1 MMQAS
6 ELMRKV
12 RRIEI
17 KSRRVA
23 DAMAVGSYRSAFRGS
38 GVEFEE
44 TREYAPGDE
53 VKSIDWKV
61 TARMGRP
68 FVKVYREER
77 ELPVMLALDVSAS
90 GLFGTRG
97 PAIRERAVELGAILA
112 ASAVKCGDKAGLLLF
127 SDRVERYIPPRRGV
141 GHVLRL
147 IREMLECAPK
157 RRGTDIGAAARFLS
171 KVDRKRGATV
181 FISDFLD
188 HGYLTDLRRLS
199 RRRDVIAA
207 VVGGADEMVLP
218 EAGILR
224 ARDLE
229 TGRDMLFDCFDRRS
243 REAFAAARRE
253 ARAAA
258 AADFARAGID
268 CLELSGPDSAAGA
281 LRAFFAKRGR
291 RRGVR

>member
-1 MMQAS
+1 MQPA
-6 ELMRKV
+6 ELMRNV

-68 FVKVYREER
+68 YVKVYREER
-77 ELPVMLALDVSAS
+77 ELSVTLAVDVSAS

-97 PAIRERAVELGAILA
+97 AAMREMAVELGAILA
-112 ASAVKCGDKAGLLLF
+112 VSALKNGDKAGLLLF
-127 SDRVERYIPPRRGV
+127 SDKVERYIPPRRGA
-141 GHVLRL
+141 GHVWRL
-147 IREMLECAPK
+147 IREMLECEPGQK
-157 RRGTDIGAAARFLS
+157 GTDIGAAARFLS
-171 KVDRKRGATV
+171 RVERKRGVTA
-181 FISDFLD
+181 FLSDFLD
-188 HGYLTDLRRLS
+188 TDYLADLRRLS

-207 VVGGADEMVLP
+207 VLGGPDEMALP

-229 TGRDMLFDCFDRRS
+229 TGRTMYFDCSDRRS
-243 REAFAAARRE
+243 REAYAAARRLE
-253 ARAAA
+253 RGETLAG
-258 AADFARAGID
+258 FAKAGID
-268 CLELSGPDSAAGA
+268 CLELSGQGSAAGA

-291 RRGVR
+291 RRGGR